1 MPTLSTLMRK
11 PIVWFTLFCFVTTQT
26 AAVAGPHE
34 DGVAAGQAANPVA
47 RGSVTTPGA
56 TAVVPGYTA
65 TSPES
70 AYYRQPN
77 LAAQGNA
84 RLALCATMPNDPVC
98 QAQRGA
104 VGSANT
110 PRAAVGANDPAVV
123 AAHDIMRSPS
133 SVLDSL
139 ASYYSGCT
147 TTTTVVPAGTQP
159 RSCLRYEGIGN
170 YSCARTLSVGVER
183 STNCTPGDWFAH
195 AASGRTGLDAQCTPD
210 RPETAQ
216 HFRVTQDGSPL
227 AFFDVDMTTPVVF
240 PQMVAVL
247 STSYSMN
254 TGLPIRTG
262 VWVADKSCSGSSC
275 SLTAMIAS
283 ELQETCTGGGDSG
296 TTCTSVEPFL
306 KHYAACRAGTQSGDN
321 IQDSVC
327 QGDNG
332 CTNTVLD
339 GTKCYAPAAGW
350 TPYAGYDVTG
360 TYPGYYWNLDSE
372 RAVVGW
378 EPNPAYGPI
387 PTMALSYTR
396 PLTSATETDRWD
408 DQCPALSDG
417 GRCTVSSAAVCV
429 DGPATKV
436 IDGVAVTRECWQYQS
451 TMTCSSGAPADQ
463 CAPLVAQ
470 GCTATG
476 SACKRAN
483 AATGACEVFEDSY
496 SCPVAAH
503 TVTSASNCPSNV
515 FCFQGSCFDI
525 ASPNAADFGRSM
537 SMLEAAREAGV
548 YLDTDRMQVFKGE
561 QNRCRDRL
569 LKNCCYSDGAGAGMT
584 NQSLFGTGSRLVFD
598 VLMNAEN
605 QQFIYQGMSALL
617 LGGGFSGTFTSYGVT
632 VAVNGAALPAG
643 SVAVYAGDSIV
654 VAFDPWTLVIAVI
667 IYIIMSMMSCNEDEG
682 KLAMKE
688 GARLCHTIGT
698 WCSSCIRI
706 LGSCVSCIEHTTSK
720 CCFNSMLARIVNEQG
735 RAQIGKGWGGAESPD
750 CSGFTIAQLQSL
762 DFAAMDLSE
771 FYASLVPILPDV
783 GALQSNS
790 AGRVPTCYYGQ
801 GRCQ

>member
-1 MPTLSTLMRK
+1 MSIFRKLVTWITL
-11 PIVWFTLFCFVTTQT
+11 VCFVTTQT

-34 DGVAAGQAANPVA
+34 EGVAAGQAANPVA

-56 TAVVPGYTA
+56 TAVVPGYT
-65 TSPES
+65 TTPPES
-70 AYYRQPN
+70 AHYRQPN

-104 VGSANT
+104 TTSANT
-110 PRAAVGANDPAVV
+110 PRAAVTANDPSVV
-123 AAHDIMRSPS
+123 SAHDIMRSPS
-133 SVLDSL
+133 LALDSL

-147 TTTTVVPAGTQP
+147 TAATAVPAGTQA
-159 RSCLRYEGIGN
+159 RSCLRYEGVGN
-170 YSCARTLSVGVER
+170 YRCMRTLSIGVER
-183 STNCTPGDWFAH
+183 TTNCTPGDWFAH
-195 AASGRTGLDAQCTPD
+195 AESGRTGLDAQCTPD
-210 RPETAQ
+210 HPETAQ

-227 AFFDVDMTTPVVF
+227 AFFNVDMSTPVVF

-247 STSYSMN
+247 STGYSVD
-254 TGLPIRTG
+254 GQPITTG
-262 VWVADKSCSGSSC
+262 VWVADKSCAGSTC
-275 SLTAMIAS
+275 SLTAMIAADR
-283 ELQETCTGGGDSG
+283 QETCTGNADSG
-296 TTCTSVEPFL
+296 YTCTTVEPFL
-306 KHYAACRAGTQSGDN
+306 KRYAACRAGTLSGDN

-332 CTNTVLD
+332 CTTSLLD
-339 GTKCYAPAAGW
+339 GAKCYAPAGGP
-350 TPYAGYDVTG
+350 TPYVGYDLTG
-360 TYPGYYWNLDSE
+360 TYSAYYWNLDGD
-372 RAVVGW
+372 RAVIGW
-378 EPNPAYGPI
+378 DPNPAYGPI
-387 PTMALSYTR
+387 PTMRLSYTK
-396 PLTSATETDRWD
+396 PQTAITESDRWD
-408 DQCPALSDG
+408 DQCPALADG
-417 GRCTVSSAAVCV
+417 GRCTVNTAAVCV

-436 IDGVAVTRECWQYQS
+436 IDGVAISRDCWQYES
-451 TMTCSSGAPADQ
+451 SMSCSSGAPADQ

-476 SACKRAN
+476 STCRRTN
-483 AATGACEVFEDSY
+483 ATTGACEVYEDTY
-496 SCPVAAH
+496 SCPVAAQ

-525 ASPNAADFGRSM
+525 SYTNDADFGRSM
-537 SMLEAAREAGV
+537 SMLEAAREAGI

-561 QNRCRDRL
+561 QNRCRNRL

-584 NQSLFGTGSRLVFD
+584 NQSLFGTGSRLVYD
-598 VLMNAEN
+598 VLMNSEN

-617 LGGGFSGTFTSYGVT
+617 MGGGFSGSFTTYGVT

-643 SVAVYAGDSIV
+643 SVAVYSSETLV

-698 WCSSCIRI
+698 WCSSCFRV
-706 LGSCVSCIEHTTSK
+706 LGVCVSCVEHTTSK

-735 RAQIGKGWGGAESPD
+735 RAQVGKGWGGAESPD
-750 CSGFTIAQLQSL
+750 CSGFTVAQLQTL
-762 DFAAMDLSE
+762 DFARMDLSE
-771 FYASLVPILPDV
+771 FYASLVPVLPDV
-783 GALQSNS
+783 GALQTNS

-801 GRCQ
+801 GKCQ